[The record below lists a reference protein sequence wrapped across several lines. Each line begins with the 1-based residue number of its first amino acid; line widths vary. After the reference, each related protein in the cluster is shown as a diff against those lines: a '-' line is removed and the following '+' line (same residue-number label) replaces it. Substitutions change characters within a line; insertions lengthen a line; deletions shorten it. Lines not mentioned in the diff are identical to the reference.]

1 MKLGVH
7 SEKCRLSMCKAL
19 SLIPCREKKVQIIR
33 KQTHLVVK
41 NGKEK
46 PCLWGLLHA
55 FPTYQFALRIFKL
68 MTSNSRKPHQG
79 CECWFCIF
87 AMGVSIRNHPE
98 SAVRNGSGRVINQ
111 TITVCF
117 FFPQRR
123 RVSEESY
130 ILITYWDYKRNP
142 TFYHCKQNLVESIC
156 SKVSPGTINVIRGTD
171 SFKNV
176 QIHHFRFGSIKP
188 P

>member
-1 MKLGVH
+1 MAKKSLVCEDFYMYFPPTNSPFAFLNGWRPTAGNCIKGV
-7 SEKCRLSMCKAL
+7 SA
-19 SLIPCREKKVQIIR
+19 
-33 KQTHLVVK
+33 
-41 NGKEK
+41 G
-46 PCLWGLLHA
+46 
-55 FPTYQFALRIFKL
+55 
-68 MTSNSRKPHQG
+68 
-79 CECWFCIF
+79 FCIF
-87 AMGVSIRNHPE
+87 AMGASIRNHPE

-130 ILITYWDYKRNP
+130 ILITYWDYKKNP

-156 SKVSPGTINVIRGTD
+156 SKVSPGTINEITGTD